1 MIKQKF
7 GQDDFELLERES
19 CFKGFFK
26 LDRFHFKHK
35 RFDGS
40 WSRNVGREIFVRGNA
55 TCVLPYDPVE
65 SRVVLLEQ
73 FRAGAIPFKGDAD
86 ENTENKQNP
95 WLIELVAGI
104 NEPGERP
111 EDVARRE
118 AIEEADLKLDELV
131 HICDYLAS
139 PGGSTEKIHLYC
151 AQVDSRDV
159 GGVFGLDEEDE
170 DIKVHVVSVDD
181 ALAMLASGQIN
192 NAAAIISLQWLA
204 LNRAKIDQEWLGA
217 SPRIDEHG

>member
-1 MIKQKF
+1 MIKQQF
-7 GQDDFELLERES
+7 GQDDFELIERES

-73 FRAGAIPFKGDAD
+73 FRAGAISLEDSEEKAAD
-86 ENTENKQNP
+86 ENIEIKQNP

-104 NEPGERP
+104 NEQGECP
-111 EDVARRE
+111 EEVARRE
-118 AIEEADLKLDELV
+118 AIEEADLELGELI
-131 HICDYLAS
+131 HIFDYLAS

-181 ALAMLASGQIN
+181 ALAMLASGQVN

-204 LNRAKIDQEWLGA
+204 LNRAKIDQGWLA
-217 SPRIDEHG
+217 